1 MALDAYSPC
10 PCGSGKKFK
19 WCCQDIHVHITKAFM
34 QDEDGQH
41 ESALKAMEELTA
53 AHPSN
58 PEAWGRKAEL
68 LWRNQKAEEA
78 ETALQKAFDINP
90 NYPFGQFLQ
99 GLFRREEGEI
109 PGALLLFRKA
119 ADLIDPEAKDL
130 LGSVWALIADCE
142 IKLNRPVATRA
153 ALKLAVHCNPADET
167 VREALDAYDDDR
179 SPLPKSARREY
190 TFEKPAA
197 SLPPERKA
205 AWDQALARAGSGKMS
220 DAAKAFWEVT
230 ESDPQNAA
238 AWYNLAL
245 LRAWLGDNRG
255 ALEALD
261 RYANLES
268 DGAKVAAAW
277 AMGEVLRFGQGME
290 EQADIVEHAYL
301 YQIADPQKVA
311 EAVQNWQNQRKL
323 IVFPGRENEPV
334 LNALVLERPVALTA
348 EQAASRPPRLGAY
361 LLIVMDRLRIWHTDP
376 ETLERV
382 RAELL
387 EKSGAG
393 LAHEKAEVAT
403 PGFRDALSSSMVFPV
418 DVADPEARK
427 QVVQQENERYFEEK
441 WLHVPRKSLNGTP
454 PIDAAG
460 HPVLKNK
467 LSGVIQFLQECAAP
481 SGTPYDFDRLRRKL
495 GTLAGA
501 PAAAQA
507 APAAAGEPDIGSM
520 GVPELIQL
528 PTATLSDDQL
538 EKAYQSALKLDA
550 RDLAGRFALEL
561 VGRPPRAERPDR
573 FPWYLHLVQLA
584 LAEGKTDTAFDF
596 LNDGEKA
603 DCEQNEGRRRNDYEL
618 RRGQLHA
625 KRGEF
630 DQAQDVFDRLIERVP
645 AELRYRGT
653 ATETML
659 TARQGGKALR
669 FAEPALAL
677 AREKQDR
684 DSEQYFLELI
694 DAAKRQG

>member
-1 MALDAYSPC
+1 MPLDAYSPC

-19 WCCQDIHVHITKAFM
+19 WCCHDVHVPITKAYQ

-41 ESALKAMEELTA
+41 EVALKLMDDLAA
-53 AHPSN
+53 AHPNN
-58 PEAWGRKAEL
+58 PEVWGRKADL
-68 LWRNQKAEEA
+68 LWRNQKPEEA
-78 ETALQKAFDINP
+78 EAALQKAFDLNP
-90 NYPFGQFLQ
+90 NYAFGLFLQ
-99 GLFRREEGEI
+99 GLFRHAEGELR
-109 PGALLLFRKA
+109 GALLLFHKA

-130 LGSVWALIADCE
+130 LGSVWTLIADSE
-142 IKLNRPVATRA
+142 MKMNRPVASRA
-153 ALKLAVHCNPADET
+153 AMKLAVRCNPADEGL
-167 VREALDAYDDDR
+167 RNALDGYDDER
-179 SPLPKSARREY
+179 SPLPKSARRDY
-190 TFEKPAA
+190 AFEKPAA
-197 SLPPERKA
+197 SLPAERKA
-205 AWDQALARAGSGKMS
+205 AWDQALARGASGKMS
-220 DAAKAFWEVT
+220 DAAKAFWELT
-230 ESDPQNAA
+230 ESDPNHAP

-255 ALEALD
+255 ALDALD
-261 RYANLES
+261 RYIHLES
-268 DGAKVAAAW
+268 DAGKAAAAW
-277 AMGEVLRFGQGME
+277 ALGEALRFGQGME
-290 EQADIVEHAYL
+290 EQADVLEYSYL
-301 YQIADPQKVA
+301 YQIADPQRA
-311 EAVQNWQNQRKL
+311 AQAVQYWQEQRKL

-334 LNALVLERPVALTA
+334 LNALVLERPTALTA
-348 EQAASRPPRLGAY
+348 EQAASRPPHLGAY
-361 LLIVMDRLRIWHTDP
+361 LLIIMDRLRIWHTDP
-376 ETLERV
+376 EALERV
-382 RAELL
+382 RTELL
-387 EKSGAG
+387 EKSAGG
-393 LAHEKAEVAT
+393 LAHETKEVNT
-403 PGFRDALSSSMVFPV
+403 PGFRDALSASMIFPV
-418 DVADPEARK
+418 DVADPAQRK
-427 QVVQQENERYFEEK
+427 QLVQQENERYFEEK
-441 WLHVPRKSLNGTP
+441 WLHQPRKSLNGTP

-460 HPVLKNK
+460 HPVLRNK
-467 LSGVIQFLQECAAP
+467 LAGIVQFMEECAVP

-495 GTLAGA
+495 GLLAGG
-501 PAAAQA
+501 PVAAATPTA
-507 APAAAGEPDIGSM
+507 SEPDIAGM
-520 GVPELIQL
+520 GVPELVQL

-573 FPWYLHLVQLA
+573 YPWYAHLVQLA
-584 LAEGKTDTAFDF
+584 LAEGKPDAALDF
-596 LNDGEKA
+596 LNEGEKA

-653 ATETML
+653 ATEAML

-669 FAEPALAL
+669 FAEPGLAL